1 MQDLKLLQGLLPE
14 MAGIINAEPGR
25 PYTAKDA
32 ETLLILQRRLP
43 EGDLKEALSRYN
55 AIFGVHDGAKV
66 SDITDSVSAY
76 VKIRVLLAGD
86 QTDFDPRSLR
96 DLIKECHVYIDKMTN
111 IVRLSKTQGLT
122 AEDFQRERIEKT
134 IAKNEAIIRALEGI
148 ISDTEKK
155 IERQPNLE
163 EIEPEQPADSNEN
176 QSVEEAE
183 VQKKS
188 RPVIGKSIVDSVTRA
203 LSFRKEKEQ
212 VEEHLRDEERK
223 SSSTMCQ
230 EIPFYENRLI
240 ATEII
245 PCKDFECFALLKRKN
260 NVYFGRTW
268 NLKKNVYDNR
278 DQSLMELTDFTEEF
292 LQFMSVDLLS
302 DDYELHRFSEKEK
315 LSMRMYFNFVSR
327 CFEEYIGKL
336 LTVAEYLDFKSY
348 YNRLVR
354 KEMDLDEKARQDY
367 YRALPLAEEYLDLMA
382 SYNMVT
388 SRSVEEVVERIMAE
402 MASDELDDLKLIE
415 RHHIVDQAAGDEIR
429 SLAEEIRDFRR
440 RPVADEKSGSIEQKV
455 VSQALPMK
463 STGQYM
469 NMPGILQNPG
479 SMQTGFFFMVRCF
492 DESGRV
498 IDQAVYAAENL
509 PQAVHDFEDRSS
521 KKKSFGIMENGV
533 FIPLSESGGNQG

>member
-1 MQDLKLLQGLLPE
+1 M
-14 MAGIINAEPGR
+14 N
-25 PYTAKDA
+25 
-32 ETLLILQRRLP
+32 
-43 EGDLKEALSRYN
+43 
-55 AIFGVHDGAKV
+55 
-66 SDITDSVSAY
+66 
-76 VKIRVLLAGD
+76 
-86 QTDFDPRSLR
+86 
-96 DLIKECHVYIDKMTN
+96 
-111 IVRLSKTQGLT
+111 
-122 AEDFQRERIEKT
+122 
-134 IAKNEAIIRALEGI
+134 
-148 ISDTEKK
+148 
-155 IERQPNLE
+155 
-163 EIEPEQPADSNEN
+163 
-176 QSVEEAE
+176 
-183 VQKKS
+183 
-188 RPVIGKSIVDSVTRA
+188 
-203 LSFRKEKEQ
+203 
-212 VEEHLRDEERK
+212 
-223 SSSTMCQ
+223 
-230 EIPFYENRLI
+230 
-240 ATEII
+240 
-245 PCKDFECFALLKRKN
+245 
-260 NVYFGRTW
+260 
-268 NLKKNVYDNR
+268 
-278 DQSLMELTDFTEEF
+278 
-292 LQFMSVDLLS
+292 
-302 DDYELHRFSEKEK
+302 
-315 LSMRMYFNFVSR
+315 
-327 CFEEYIGKL
+327 
-336 LTVAEYLDFKSY
+336 
-348 YNRLVR
+348 
-354 KEMDLDEKARQDY
+354 Y